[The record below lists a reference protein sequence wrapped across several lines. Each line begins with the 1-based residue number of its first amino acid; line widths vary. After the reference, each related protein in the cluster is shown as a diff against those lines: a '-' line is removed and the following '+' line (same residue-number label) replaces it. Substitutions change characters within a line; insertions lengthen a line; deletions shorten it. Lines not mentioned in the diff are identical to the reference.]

1 VEIALRYLTAR
12 RKQAFISLI
21 SLISILG
28 VSVGVMAV
36 LIALGLMTGLQ
47 GQIRSRILG
56 TTAHISVF
64 RAGAEPF
71 TTYQDVVGRIQKLPG
86 VLGAAATVYEK
97 GLLTTPTGSGFVT
110 LKGIIPA
117 QEGNV
122 TELASQ
128 VSGTTLDALRE
139 GGDSLTP
146 VLLGRDLALK
156 IGVGEGDVVTLTTPR
171 GHLAPTGMLPLVKHL
186 RVVGTVRTG
195 LYEFDSGWAYLPFS
209 FVQRLSSDADEAGL
223 VEVRIADVYAVK
235 AVAREILD
243 ALGTAYVTT
252 DWIEMNGSLF
262 AALWLEKTAI
272 AITIGLIVMVGALN
286 IVATLILMVMEKHKD
301 IAILVSM
308 GASRGAIMRIFVFQ
322 GTIIGL
328 LGTFL
333 GASLGFAT
341 CLVLDRYRLLRI
353 PEDVYQVSYVP
364 FTLLPVDGILC
375 VGVALLLCFLATI
388 HPARGAARL
397 DPAESLRYE

>member
-1 VEIALRYLTAR
+1 VRYLTAR
-12 RKQAFISLI
+12 RKQAFISVI

-56 TTAHISVF
+56 TTAHLSVF
-64 RAGAEPF
+64 RGAGEPF
-71 TTYQDVVGRIQKLPG
+71 TSYREIVEKVRPLPG
-86 VLGAAATVYEK
+86 VLGAAATIYDK
-97 GLLTTPTGSGFVT
+97 GLLSSPTSSGFVT
-110 LKGIIPA
+110 LKGVIPS
-117 QEGNV
+117 EERTV
-122 TELASQ
+122 TELGSQ
-128 VSGTTLDALRE
+128 VE
-139 GGDSLTP
+139 QGGDLAVLAAEGKGPTP
-146 VLLGRDLALK
+146 VLLGHDLATRL
-156 IGVGEGDVVTLTTPR
+156 GVGAGDVVTLTTPR
-171 GHLAPTGMLPLVKHL
+171 GHLSPLGMLPNVKHL
-186 RVVGTVRTG
+186 KVAGVVRTG

-209 FVQRLSSDADEAGL
+209 FVQRLSSDSDEAGL
-223 VEVRIADVYAVK
+223 VEVRVSDVYAVRRF
-235 AVAREILD
+235 AREIL
-243 ALGTAYVTT
+243 ASIGTDYVTT

-308 GASRGAIMRIFVFQ
+308 GASRGAITRIFVLQ

-328 LGTFL
+328 VGTL
-333 GASLGFAT
+333 AGASVGTLT
-341 CLVLDRYRLLRI
+341 CLVLDRYHLLKI

-364 FTLLPVDGILC
+364 FTLLPLDACVC
-375 VGVALLLCFLATI
+375 VGAALLLCFLATI
-388 HPARGAARL
+388 HPARAAARL